1 MILNGSLGA
10 FHFTR
15 NLAIRSDTVWACAGI
30 ADRTSE
36 RALAE
41 RVFVFCSV
49 FIGHLP
55 ISRRFPLGGQPR
67 RKSYCDHMTI
77 GRPKKR
83 RAVAAECRGNSA
95 LQALAACWSNTFLAI
110 DSADIEFGQPE

>member
-36 RALAE
+36 RAIAE

-55 ISRRFPLGGQPR
+55 ISRRFPLCGQPR
-67 RKSYCDHMTI
+67 RKFILRSYDNWPAQETASS
-77 GRPKKR
+77 GRRMSRELRPSGLGR
-83 RAVAAECRGNSA
+83 LLV
-95 LQALAACWSNTFLAI
+95 
-110 DSADIEFGQPE
+110 